1 MSFGSDMNKF
11 CREAIAKTDE
21 QRRTITLSVLNG
33 VINDTPVLNGFLRGA
48 WQTTEST
55 PATDV
60 INRADKA
67 GGIPRNE
74 MLNVLVG
81 TKGRDCVLYF
91 VNNMPYAYEIEF
103 EGKSRKAPDGM
114 VRKNIARV
122 NSIVAR
128 VASGGR

>member
-1 MSFGSDMNKF
+1 MSFGSDMGKF
-11 CREAIAKTDE
+11 CREAIVKTDE
-21 QRRTITLSVLNG
+21 QRRTITLSTLNG
-33 VINDTPVLNGFLRGA
+33 IINDTPVLNGFLRGA
-48 WQTTEST
+48 WQTTETT
-55 PATDV
+55 PATSV
-60 INRADKA
+60 ISRPDKA
-67 GGIPRNE
+67 GGAPRSE